1 MMGSLLIT
9 GFCIIILLV
18 YLAFEKYR
26 HSRCLQKIPLRICVT
41 GSRGK
46 SSVTRLVAGA
56 LNESGLPTAAKT
68 TGSKPVCVFPDGT
81 EVVISRRGLPSILE
95 GKRFI
100 KTVCRNSARA
110 VVAEMMSIRPETLY
124 AESRRILCPHILII
138 TNVRL
143 DHMEHMGSTPA
154 EIAKSFSAAIPF
166 HGTVFVPEE
175 EFFSVFEKTA
185 RQRGSKIIRVPDPV
199 SSPSNKE
206 KSQRI
211 RYEWEQNIRLAE
223 KVGSF
228 LKLEKWAVRSGMD
241 KSRPDVGSLRIWS
254 IREGAGSSKWLAV
267 SAFAANDPGSTKEV
281 LERLRKQGLFSDRRA
296 IGILNLREDR
306 GERTIQWFKAI
317 QKGRFPEF
325 DGIMLLGRQSGI
337 LKRKFSS
344 SKTDTV
350 FWNSRS
356 SDPDDIMK
364 YLFSE
369 TQGKV
374 TLVGMGNMG
383 GMGCRLVD
391 LWEKTG
397 DAYDV

>member
-1 MMGSLLIT
+1 
-9 GFCIIILLV
+9 
-18 YLAFEKYR
+18 
-26 HSRCLQKIPLRICVT
+26 
-41 GSRGK
+41 
-46 SSVTRLVAGA
+46 
-56 LNESGLPTAAKT
+56 
-68 TGSKPVCVFPDGT
+68 
-81 EVVISRRGLPSILE
+81 
-95 GKRFI
+95 
-100 KTVCRNSARA
+100 
-110 VVAEMMSIRPETLY
+110 
-124 AESRRILCPHILII
+124 
-138 TNVRL
+138 
-143 DHMEHMGSTPA
+143 MEHMGSTPA
-154 EIAKSFSAAIPF
+154 EIAKSFSEAIPF
-166 HGTVFVPEE
+166 YGTVFVPEE
-175 EFFSVFEKTA
+175 EFFPVFEKTA
-185 RQRGSKIIRVPDPV
+185 RQRRSRIIRVSDPA

-228 LKLEKWAVRSGMD
+228 LKLEKQAVRSGMD

-254 IREGAGSSKWLAV
+254 IREGTGSLKWLAV

-281 LERLRKQGLFSDRRA
+281 LERLRKQGLFSGRQA

-306 GERTIQWFKAI
+306 GERTIQWFQAI

-337 LKRKFSS
+337 LKRKISS

-356 SDPDDIMK
+356 SDPEDIMK

-369 TQGKV
+369 IQGNV
-374 TLVGMGNMG
+374 ILVGIGNMG

-391 LWEKTG
+391 LWKKTG